1 MLLILTNSIDGTTDE
16 IVRRIGAD
24 KVFRFNTDLWRDYQI
39 YVDPD
44 GFYLTDPTGRT
55 CASGDVRSAYVR
67 KPSFDDPLTI
77 PEGGCEEAWLRAQ
90 ISYFVQELY
99 NWCERHGLARLV
111 EKGAQSRF
119 GKFSQMWTASR
130 HFSVPTWCFTRGAPA
145 VADGHEYIV
154 KPLTADFIGDYKFLF
169 TTRAA
174 PTELDPA
181 YPWLIQQEVS
191 ASHDVTVVYV
201 RGQCFAFGLDRS
213 SFSGVD
219 WRKHINREDVAWKP
233 WRLTESEEAA
243 IRAFMEEARLDFGR
257 LDFLACDQELQF
269 LEVNPN
275 GQWAWLDEDGEQ
287 GIFDAVINVLTNGW
301 MTHPTPKHNA
311 HRNIQTQRQGI

>member
-1 MLLILTNSIDGTTDE
+1 MLLILTNSLDGTTDE

-24 KVFRFNTDLWRDYQI
+24 NVFRFNVDLWRNYQTS
-39 YVDPD
+39 VDPN
-44 GFYLTDPTGRT
+44 GFCLTDPTGRT

-90 ISYFVQELY
+90 ISYFVQEVY
-99 NWCERHGLARLV
+99 NWCERHDLVRLV

-119 GKFSQMWTASR
+119 GKFSQMWIASR
-130 HFSVPTWCFTRGAPA
+130 HFSVPTWRFTRGAPA
-145 VADGHEYIV
+145 ESDGHEYIV

-169 TTRAA
+169 TTRVV
-174 PTELDPA
+174 PSELDPA
-181 YPWLIQQEVS
+181 YPWLFQQEVA

-201 RGQCFAFGLDRS
+201 RGLCFAFGLDRS
-213 SFSGVD
+213 TFSGVD
-219 WRKHINREDVAWKP
+219 WRKHINREELAWTP
-233 WRLTESEEAA
+233 WRLSEAEEGA

-257 LDFLACDQELQF
+257 LDFLARDEELQF

-275 GQWAWLDEDGEQ
+275 GQWAWLDEEGEQ
-287 GIFDAVINVLTNGW
+287 GIFDAVISVLTADWISQPPNNR
-301 MTHPTPKHNA
+301 NA
-311 HRNIQTQRQGI
+311 YRNIHTQ